1 MKEFSIRY
9 TETYS
14 DVYNIEADTY
24 EEACEKLKEM
34 IIEDK
39 LDGPM
44 QCCDSSYEDVTE
56 EIILGY
62 CETIDFAMET
72 AKIKNDFEVRISKT
86 KSIHIQKD
94 HMGWYRVIG
103 TVNTGEIITAMSA
116 NTIKDFKHIIGIT
129 YMTLERH

>member
-1 MKEFSIRY
+1 MKEFTIEY

-14 DVYNIEADTY
+14 DIYHIEADTY

-34 IIEDK
+34 IMEDK

-44 QCCDSSYEDVTE
+44 QCCDSSYKDVTE
-56 EIILGY
+56 EITLGY
-62 CETIDFAMET
+62 SETIKYAMET
-72 AKIKNDFEVRISKT
+72 IKAKNDFEIQISKT

-94 HMGWYRVIG
+94 HMDWYRVIG
-103 TVNTGEIITAMSA
+103 TVNTDEIITAMSA
-116 NTIKDFKHIIGIT
+116 NTIKDFKHIIGVT